1 MSNLIIILDEYSK
14 KNISFFKSLSSNVFS
29 DINQVGELMPDD
41 KILFVFS
48 YELDANSIQKKIDD
62 FKISLPEINL
72 FFLIILVALI

>member
-29 DINQVGELMPDD
+29 DINQIGELMPDD

-48 YELDANSIQKKIDD
+48 YELDANSIQKK
-62 FKISLPEINL
+62 NR
-72 FFLIILVALI
+72 